1 MKPGDSHPRFT
12 IPIESARPKGAGRF
26 ECWAPKLKRRVTLF
40 DPFHVR
46 LLTFLESNPR
56 VSAYC
61 ERPMYWG
68 RGADQKLTDFWLRA
82 GRREICWIVTPT
94 PRPVRA
100 GVLSDDDDIGVRYVH
115 FQNLAAH
122 SIWIENWMR
131 ILPYLASNERFVSER
146 LLLDVER
153 ATSTAPTLGQLE
165 RDFQPN
171 DTVLVR
177 TAVFMLL
184 HRGRIKAKSLRDRP
198 LGPAIELLRE
208 ST

>member
-1 MKPGDSHPRFT
+1 MAPGISHSRF
-12 IPIESARPKGAGRF
+12 IHPIETERPKGAPRF
-26 ECWAPKLKRRVTLF
+26 EFFAPKLKRRVTLF
-40 DPFHVR
+40 DPFNVR
-46 LLTFLESNPR
+46 LWAFLESNPR
-56 VSAYC
+56 VLRYC
-61 ERPMYWG
+61 ERPAYW
-68 RGADQKLTDFWLRA
+68 RQDDSRLLADFWVKV
-82 GRREICWIVTPT
+82 GRREICWIVT
-94 PRPVRA
+94 VRA
-100 GVLSDDDDIGVRYVH
+100 GVLSPDDDIGVRYVH
-115 FQNLAAH
+115 VQNLAAH

-165 RDFQPN
+165 RDFQPH

-198 LGPAIELLRE
+198 LGPAIELLRG

>member
-1 MKPGDSHPRFT
+1 MAPSISHPRF
-12 IPIESARPKGAGRF
+12 IHPIDSERPKGAPRF
-26 ECWAPKLKRRVTLF
+26 EFFAPKLKRRVTLF
-40 DPFHVR
+40 DPFNVR
-46 LLTFLESNPR
+46 LWAFLESNPR
-56 VSAYC
+56 VLRYC
-61 ERPMYWG
+61 ERPAY
-68 RGADQKLTDFWLRA
+68 RRQDNSRQLADFWVKV

-165 RDFQPN
+165 RDFQPH
-171 DTVLVR
+171 DTVFVR

-184 HRGRIKAKSLRDRP
+184 HRGRVKAKSLRDRP

>member
-1 MKPGDSHPRFT
+1 MAPGNSHSRFT
-12 IPIESARPKGAGRF
+12 HPIDSERPKGASRF
-26 ECWAPKLKRRVTLF
+26 EFFAPKLKRRVTLF

-46 LLTFLESNPR
+46 LWALLESNPR
-56 VSAYC
+56 VLRYC
-61 ERPMYWG
+61 ERPAYW
-68 RGADQKLTDFWLRA
+68 RHDNSRQLLDFWVRA
-82 GRREICWIVTPT
+82 GRREMCWIVTPT
-94 PRPVRA
+94 PQPARA
-100 GVLSDDDDIGVRYVH
+100 GVLSPDDFIGVRYVH
-115 FQNLAAH
+115 VQNLAAH

-165 RDFQPN
+165 RDFQPY

-177 TAVFMLL
+177 TAVFLLL

-208 ST
+208 SI

>member
-1 MKPGDSHPRFT
+1 MAPGISHSRFT
-12 IPIESARPKGAGRF
+12 NPIDSERPKGSSRF
-26 ECWAPKLKRRVTLF
+26 EFFAPKLKRRVTLF

-46 LLTFLESNPR
+46 LWAFLESNPR
-56 VSAYC
+56 VLRYC
-61 ERPMYWG
+61 ERPAYW
-68 RGADQKLTDFWLRA
+68 RQDNSRQLADFWVKV
-82 GRREICWIVTPT
+82 GRREICWIVAPT
-94 PRPVRA
+94 PQPARA
-100 GVLSDDDDIGVRYVH
+100 GVLSPDDDIGVRYVH
-115 FQNLAAH
+115 VQNLAAH

-165 RDFQPN
+165 RDFQPH

-177 TAVFMLL
+177 TAVFILL
-184 HRGRIKAKSLRDRP
+184 HRGRIKAKSLRYRP

-208 ST
+208 SI